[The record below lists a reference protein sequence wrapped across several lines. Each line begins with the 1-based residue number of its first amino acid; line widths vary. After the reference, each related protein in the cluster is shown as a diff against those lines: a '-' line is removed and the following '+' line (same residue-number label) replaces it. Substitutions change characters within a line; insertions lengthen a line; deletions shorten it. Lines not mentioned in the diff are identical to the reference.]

1 MRQASIRNPLSSQK
15 KRYPYFVFAALLVVL
30 AFFANTLKVEL
41 LPGVRLF
48 FGPVFVLLLAAVYGP
63 RWATLGGLVAGLVPY
78 WTWQNPSDVLVFTL
92 EGLCIALAY
101 PRLRLLSLASL
112 GFWALIGLP
121 VFALTHLSDLHGT
134 LGYVILL
141 KAGTNGVLNALVAD
155 LALILLAQ
163 RFRLVSRPLG
173 GLRINQVLVCILLS
187 ATLLPATLHTFLQA
201 RTTLGGI
208 ESQLIGS
215 LKAEA
220 GKGALMMENILQR
233 RLEILWGIAH
243 RAAKKGLSSSEL
255 AGDMALAQEVFPECS
270 AFFVLDQKGKVRAC
284 LSSRFDCSTW
294 KQTSPFESNKLTGVV
309 QNTGMPILADDFQPG
324 LPGSNSSP
332 AMVVPILQNGESLG
346 VIVGILDVNFLR
358 AALFR
363 VTSPNIEVR
372 LVNARGKPILDSPAF
387 FNETLGHERYSMR
400 RMEDGILHAIPPA
413 DSASPS
419 AMLVGRWQ
427 QSFYLYSLPV
437 GQTPWTLEARVFLGS
452 SFNRLMYAL
461 LPGLATFWGLALLM
475 LVLAWV
481 AAKALSRPLGRLE
494 ALASRVKDE
503 PLTPIARIDWPA
515 TPILEVNSLSVSLHM
530 LLATLRDS
538 LQTLKGA
545 NEALEGEVAKRT
557 AELRE
562 TIDRL
567 KSEIEQRKSLE
578 DLLERAQRI
587 AHVGSWERDLK
598 TNEMVY
604 SKETYNI
611 FGLREGEDPS
621 YERFIS
627 VVHPEDRAL
636 VNRTVEEAI
645 QSHACLDFEYRI
657 VRKNGEMRYI
667 REQAEVILD
676 EQGKPVKFTGTN
688 QDVTEKKRAE
698 LALAES
704 EALLR
709 TLLEAMPLA
718 VGMKD
723 AEGRWLLANPQTLS
737 LFHLEGKEYA
747 GKTDGELSEEIPELG
762 ETLAYCKVTDERT
775 WKAGTL
781 CRYEEKVGLKD
792 GQGVLCEVTKVPLFN
807 PDGSRKGLIFVGRDI
822 TEERLTQRRI
832 EQMTYY
838 DELTGL
844 PNRMLLAERLQ
855 QAISHHPIVVVAL
868 VDLDRFKVLNESLG
882 FEASNDIIRYVAER
896 LRRAIRALDTLS
908 RPWGDEFSVVMPDIV
923 ATEDLADVAGRLLRV
938 FEQPFWVNGKE
949 VFVTASLGLS
959 MYPKDGTNTDT
970 LLKNAE
976 MAMYRAKER
985 GGGTYAFYTAEL
997 DEKISDYLLM
1007 ETGLRKALK
1016 ESEFSL
1022 HYQPQISLETGEII
1036 GCEALLRWN
1045 SKELGSVPPV
1055 RFIPVAERNGLIIPI
1070 GEWVLKQ
1077 AIRQLKAWRALGFEH
1092 IYVAVN
1098 LSARQFQDPELLS
1111 MVKRVIFEEGVPPER
1126 LELEITESTA
1136 MHDIEQTIEI
1146 LGEIKKMGI
1155 RVALDDFGMEYSSLN
1170 YLKRLPVDTIKI
1182 DQSFIRGGLEDP
1194 VNQAIVNA
1202 VIQIA
1207 GSLGLMVIA
1216 EGVETRYQLLFL
1228 HGLRCYGIQGYIFS
1242 KPVPTDQFLLL
1253 LAENKTLEI
1262 IEEKPVGR
1270 RV

>member
-1 MRQASIRNPLSSQK
+1 MRQANIRNPLSSQK
-15 KRYPYFVFAALLVVL
+15 KRYPYFVFAALLIVL

-48 FGPVFVLLLAAVYGP
+48 FGPIFVLLLAAAYGP

-78 WTWQNPSDVLVFTL
+78 WIWQNPSDILVFTL
-92 EGLCIALAY
+92 EGLCIALVY

-121 VFALTHLSDLHGT
+121 VFALTHLSDLYGT
-134 LGYVILL
+134 LGWVILL
-141 KAGTNGVLNALVAD
+141 KVGTNGVFDALIAD

-163 RFRLVSRPLG
+163 RFSLVSRPLAG
-173 GLRINQVLVCILLS
+173 IRVNQVLAGMLLG
-187 ATLLPATLHTFLQA
+187 ATLLPATFLTFVQTREML
-201 RTTLGGI
+201 RGI

-243 RAAKKGLSSSEL
+243 RAAEKGLSSSDL
-255 AGDMALAQEVFPECS
+255 MGNMALAQEVFPECS
-270 AFFVLDQKGKVRAC
+270 AFLVLDQKGKVQAC
-284 LSSRFDCSTW
+284 LSSHFDCSTW
-294 KQTSPFESNKLTGVV
+294 KQARPLEGDKLTGVV
-309 QNTGMPILADDFQPG
+309 QNTGMPMLADDFQPG
-324 LPGSNSSP
+324 LPGLNSAP
-332 AMVVPILQNGESLG
+332 AMVVPILQNGEPLG
-346 VIVGILDVNFLR
+346 VIVGILDLDFLR

-363 VTSPNIEVR
+363 ATSPSIEVR
-372 LVNARGKPILDSPAF
+372 LVNARGKPILGSPTF
-387 FNETLGHERYSMR
+387 FNETLGHGRYSMR
-400 RMEDGILHAIPPA
+400 RMEDGILHAIPA

-419 AMLVGRWQ
+419 ARFVGRWQ

-437 GQTPWTLEARVFLGS
+437 GQTPWALEARVFLGS

-461 LPGLATFWGLALLM
+461 LPGLATFWGLALIT

-503 PLTPIARIDWPA
+503 PLTPIARTDWPA
-515 TPILEVNSLSVSLHM
+515 TPILEVNSLGVSLHM

-538 LQTLKGA
+538 LQALKGA
-545 NEALEGEVAKRT
+545 NETLEGEVAKRT

-567 KSEIEQRKSLE
+567 KSEIEQRKRLE

-587 AHVGSWERDLK
+587 ARIGSWERDLK

-604 SKETYNI
+604 SKETYKI
-611 FGLREGEDPS
+611 FGLQEGEDPS
-621 YERFIS
+621 YERFMS

-636 VNRTVEEAI
+636 VDRVIEEAV
-645 QSHACLDFEYRI
+645 QNHACLDFEYRI

-667 REQAEVILD
+667 REQAEVVLD
-676 EQGKPVKFTGTN
+676 EQGKPVKFTGAN

-723 AEGRWLLANPQTLS
+723 SEGRWLLANPQTLR
-737 LFHLEGKEYA
+737 LFQLEGKKYV
-747 GKTDGELSEEIPELG
+747 GKTDDELSQATPELG

-781 CRYEEKVGLKD
+781 CRYEEKVEVKD
-792 GQGVLCEVTKVPLFN
+792 GQGVLCEVTKIPLLN

-822 TEERLTQRRI
+822 TEERLAQRRI

-855 QAISHHPIVVVAL
+855 QAISHHPVVVVAL
-868 VDLDRFKVLNESLG
+868 IDLDRFKVLNESLG
-882 FEASNDIIRYVAER
+882 FEASNGIIRSVAER

-908 RPWGDEFSVVMPDIV
+908 RPWGDEFSIVMPDIV
-923 ATEDLADVAGRLLRV
+923 ATEDLADVAGRLLKV
-938 FEQPFWVNGKE
+938 FEQPFWVSGKE
-949 VFVTASLGLS
+949 VFVAASLGLS
-959 MYPKDGTNTDT
+959 IFPKDGTNTDT

-1007 ETGLRKALK
+1007 ETNLRKALK

-1022 HYQPQISLETGEII
+1022 HYQPQIILETGEII

-1045 SKELGSVPPV
+1045 SKELGSVSPV
-1055 RFIPVAERNGLIIPI
+1055 RFIPVAEHTGLILPI

-1092 IYVAVN
+1092 IYASVN
-1098 LSARQFQDPELLS
+1098 LSARQLQDPELLS
-1111 MVKRVIFEEGVPPER
+1111 MVKRVLSEEGVPPER
-1126 LELEITESTA
+1126 LELEVTESTA
-1136 MHDIEQTIEI
+1136 MLDIEQTIEI
-1146 LGEIKKMGI
+1146 LGEIKKMGVRI
-1155 RVALDDFGMEYSSLN
+1155 ALDDFGMEYSSLN

-1194 VNQAIVNA
+1194 VNQAIVSA

-1207 GSLGLMVIA
+1207 GSLGLRVIA
-1216 EGVETRYQLLFL
+1216 EGVETRDQLLFL

-1242 KPVPTDQFLLL
+1242 RPVPTDQFLLL

-1262 IEEKPVGR
+1262 TEEKPVGR
-1270 RV
+1270 

>member
-1 MRQASIRNPLSSQK
+1 MHLASIRNPLSSQK
-15 KRYPYFVFAALLVVL
+15 KRYSFFVFAALLIVL
-30 AFFANTLKVEL
+30 AFLANTLKVEL

-48 FGPVFVLLLAAVYGP
+48 FGPVFVLLLAALYGP
-63 RWATLGGLVAGLVPY
+63 RWATLGALVAGLVPY
-78 WTWQNPSDVLVFTL
+78 GIWQNPSDILVFTL
-92 EGLCIALAY
+92 EGLCIALLY
-101 PRLRLLSLASL
+101 PRLRLLTLASL

-134 LGYVILL
+134 LGWVILL
-141 KAGTNGVLNALVAD
+141 KVGTNGVFDALIAD

-173 GLRINQVLVCILLS
+173 GLRMNQVLACMLLS
-187 ATLLPATLHTFLQA
+187 ATLLPATFLTFVQT
-201 RTTLGGI
+201 RTTLRGI
-208 ESQLIGS
+208 ESQLIAS

-220 GKGALMMENILQR
+220 GKGALMMATILQR
-233 RLEILWGIAH
+233 RFEILWGISH
-243 RAAKKGLSSSEL
+243 LAAEKGLSSSSLIEN
-255 AGDMALAQEVFPECS
+255 MALVQELSPEFY
-270 AFFVLDQKGKVRAC
+270 ALLVLDQEGTVRAC
-284 LSSRFDCSTW
+284 LSSHFDCSTRI
-294 KQTSPFESNKLTGVV
+294 KSRLFEENKLTGVV
-309 QNTGMPILADDFQPG
+309 QNTGIPMLADDFQPG
-324 LPGSNSSP
+324 LPGLKSAP
-332 AMVVPILQNGESLG
+332 AMVVPILGNGEPLG
-346 VIVGILDVNFLR
+346 VIVSILDLGQLR

-363 VTSPNIEVR
+363 ATSPNIEVR
-372 LVNARGKPILDSPAF
+372 LVNARGKPVLGSPTF
-387 FNETLGHERYSMR
+387 FNETLGHGRYSMR
-400 RMEDGILHAIPPA
+400 RMEDGLLYAMPA
-413 DSASPS
+413 DSVAPS
-419 AMLVGRWQ
+419 ATFVERWQ

-437 GQTPWTLEARVFLGS
+437 GQTPWTIETRVPLGGS
-452 SFNRLMYAL
+452 LNRLMYAL
-461 LPGLATFWGLALLM
+461 LPSLATFWGLALLM

-481 AAKALSRPLGRLE
+481 AAKTLSRPLGRLE

-503 PLTPIARIDWPA
+503 PLTPIARTDWPD
-515 TPILEVNSLSVSLHM
+515 TFILEVNSLSVSLHM

-538 LQTLKGA
+538 LQALKGA
-545 NEALEGEVAKRT
+545 NETLEGEVVKRT

-567 KSEIEQRKSLE
+567 KSEIEQRKRLE

-587 AHVGSWERDLK
+587 ARIGSWERDLK

-604 SKETYNI
+604 SKETYKI
-611 FGLREGEDPS
+611 YGLQEGESPS
-621 YERFIS
+621 YERFMA
-627 VVHPEDRAL
+627 VVHPEDRVL
-636 VNRTVEEAI
+636 VNRVIDEAI
-645 QSHACLDFEYRI
+645 QNHACLDFEYRI
-657 VRKNGEMRYI
+657 VRKNGEMRTI
-667 REQAEVILD
+667 REQAEVVLD

-723 AEGRWLLANPQTLS
+723 AEGRWLLANPQTLR
-737 LFHLEGKEYA
+737 LFQLEGKEYV
-747 GKTDGELSEEIPELG
+747 GKTDDELSQAIPELG

-781 CRYEEKVGLKD
+781 CLYEEKVEVKD
-792 GQGVLCEVTKVPLFN
+792 GQSVLCEVTKIPLLN

-822 TEERLTQRRI
+822 TEERLAQRRI

-855 QAISHHPIVVVAL
+855 QAISHHPVVVVAL
-868 VDLDRFKVLNESLG
+868 IDLDRFKVLNESLG
-882 FEASNDIIRYVAER
+882 FEASNEIIRSVAKR
-896 LRRAIRALDTLS
+896 LRLAIRSLDTVS
-908 RPWGDEFSVVMPDIV
+908 RPWGNEFSIVMPDIV

-938 FEQPFWVNGKE
+938 FEQPFWVSGQE

-959 MYPKDGTNTDT
+959 MSPKDGTNTDT

-1007 ETGLRKALK
+1007 ETSLRKALK
-1016 ESEFSL
+1016 RNEFSL
-1022 HYQPQISLETGEII
+1022 HYQPQISLETGAIV

-1045 SKELGSVPPV
+1045 SEELGSVSPV
-1055 RFIPVAERNGLIIPI
+1055 HFIPVAEHTGLILPI

-1077 AIRQLKAWRALGFEH
+1077 AIRQLKGWRALGFER
-1092 IYVAVN
+1092 INVSVN

-1111 MVKRVIFEEGVPPER
+1111 MVKRVLSEEGVPPER
-1126 LELEITESTA
+1126 LELEVTESTA
-1136 MHDIEQTIEI
+1136 MLDIEQTIEI
-1146 LGEIKKMGI
+1146 LGEIKKMGVRI
-1155 RVALDDFGMEYSSLN
+1155 ALDDFGMEYSSLN

-1194 VNQAIVNA
+1194 VNQAIVSA

-1207 GSLGLMVIA
+1207 GSLGLRVIA
-1216 EGVETRYQLLFL
+1216 EGVETRDQLLFL
-1228 HGLRCYGIQGYIFS
+1228 HALRCYGIQGYIFS
-1242 KPVPTDQFLLL
+1242 RPVPADQFLLL

-1262 IEEKPVGR
+1262 TEEKSVGR
-1270 RV
+1270 